1 MSDNRAKRTAM
12 PAPRLKCALLLIACA
27 ALAADKDKTTFQA
40 KPVTEYPHR
49 QTSEKVTI
57 AAATFITD
65 EQTKEPFGK
74 VNPWR
79 FGVLPVLLV
88 IQNDGKDA
96 IKLDHVKFVYQLPDG
111 SKVDAT
117 PSGDVK
123 YLEGA
128 RKPGTVQ
135 DPLGGLHVKKGKNPL
150 DEWEIEGRAFAA
162 KVLPPG
168 QSASGFVYFQTP
180 DTSDAA
186 SVYVSGLVNAASG
199 NELYYFE
206 IPLSGK

>member
-1 MSDNRAKRTAM
+1 MY
-12 PAPRLKCALLLIACA
+12 APRLKYALLLIACA
-27 ALAADKDKTTFQA
+27 GLASAADKDKTTFQPRPIA
-40 KPVTEYPHR
+40 EYPHR

-74 VNPWR
+74 LNPWR
-79 FGVLPVLLV
+79 FGVLPVLVV

-96 IKLDHVKFVYQLPDG
+96 IRVDKLKFVYVLPDNG
-111 SKVDAT
+111 RVEAT
-117 PSGDVK
+117 PAADVK

-128 RKPGTVQ
+128 RKPSTVPG
-135 DPLGGLHVKKGKNPL
+135 PLGGIHVAKGKNPL
-150 DEWEIEGRAFAA
+150 TEWEIEGRAFSA
-162 KVLPPG
+162 KMIPPG

-180 DTSDAA
+180 DSSDAA
-186 SVYVSGLVNAASG
+186 SVYVSGLVNAATG

>member
-1 MSDNRAKRTAM
+1 M
-12 PAPRLKCALLLIACA
+12 CA
-27 ALAADKDKTTFQA
+27 ALLSAADNDKTTFQA
-40 KPVTEYPHR
+40 KPVSEYPHR

-57 AAATFITD
+57 AASPFMTD

-74 VNPWR
+74 LNPWR
-79 FGVLPVLLV
+79 LGVLPVLVV

-96 IKLDHVKFVYQLPDG
+96 IRTDRLKFVYVLPDNG
-111 SKVDAT
+111 RIEAT
-117 PSGDVK
+117 PAGDVK

-128 RKPGTVQ
+128 RRPKTVQ
-135 DPLGGLHVKKGKNPL
+135 GPLGGVHVSKGKSPL
-150 DEWEIEGRAFAA
+150 GEWEIEGRAFSA
-162 KVLPPG
+162 KMIPPG

-180 DTSDAA
+180 DSSDAA
-186 SVYVSGLVNAASG
+186 SIYISGLVNAASG